1 MTQLKQR
8 DVLMLSIVTA
18 GIVLPFYISSVIM
31 ALALGRFIWCNRQQ
45 WTEQLFS
52 MKYLIGFIIMT
63 GVNSLFNRNYPGAF
77 VAVAL
82 FLVALFFRYYT
93 YIVTPQLYR
102 SLLRILSL
110 SSFVALGKAVWDYA
124 HFVITQKFS
133 WLYIVH
139 EASPQFRAES
149 TLFNA
154 NYFGL
159 YCIFIILIN
168 IYLWSVE
175 SRWRWILIYAMS
187 IGLSG
192 VGIVLT
198 ASRMVYP
205 ALFVAVVW
213 LVFFLNRHFGKIVA
227 FGAIAIA
234 VLLILNPS
242 LLPRLSSIRLGL
254 DDRLEIW
261 QAGWNIFAMSPLLG
275 RGPLSYAKYYYLFDS
290 RATMHSHQVLIDTL
304 ANYGLFGVLILV
316 AIATPFLRQ
325 LLQKYHDKT
334 VRREFGLVTS
344 MLVAVAVH
352 GLMDVSVFWVQT
364 GYIFLLVILAPLL
377 KFKEMVEKM
386 NE

>member
-124 HFVITQKFS
+124 HFVITQKVS

-242 LLPRLSSIRLGL
+242 LLPRLSSIHLGL

-344 MLVAVAVH
+344 MLVAVTVH
-352 GLMDVSVFWVQT
+352 GLMDVSVFWIQT

>member
-124 HFVITQKFS
+124 HFVITQKVS

-175 SRWRWILIYAMS
+175 SRWRWILIDAMS

-377 KFKEMVEKM
+377 KFKEMAEKM

>member
-261 QAGWNIFAMSPLLG
+261 QAGWNIFV
-275 RGPLSYAKYYYLFDS
+275 D
-290 RATMHSHQVLIDTL
+290 
-304 ANYGLFGVLILV
+304 
-316 AIATPFLRQ
+316 
-325 LLQKYHDKT
+325 
-334 VRREFGLVTS
+334 
-344 MLVAVAVH
+344 
-352 GLMDVSVFWVQT
+352 
-364 GYIFLLVILAPLL
+364 
-377 KFKEMVEKM
+377 
-386 NE
+386 

>member
-102 SLLRILSL
+102 NLLRILSL

>member
-1 MTQLKQR
+1 MS
-8 DVLMLSIVTA
+8 VLYGCS
-18 GIVLPFYISSVIM
+18 
-31 ALALGRFIWCNRQQ
+31 
-45 WTEQLFS
+45 FS
-52 MKYLIGFIIMT
+52 PP
-63 GVNSLFNRNYPGAF
+63 S
-77 VAVAL
+77 
-82 FLVALFFRYYT
+82 
-93 YIVTPQLYR
+93 
-102 SLLRILSL
+102 
-110 SSFVALGKAVWDYA
+110 
-124 HFVITQKFS
+124 
-133 WLYIVH
+133 
-139 EASPQFRAES
+139 
-149 TLFNA
+149 
-154 NYFGL
+154 
-159 YCIFIILIN
+159 
-168 IYLWSVE
+168 
-175 SRWRWILIYAMS
+175 
-187 IGLSG
+187 
-192 VGIVLT
+192 
-198 ASRMVYP
+198 
-205 ALFVAVVW
+205 
-213 LVFFLNRHFGKIVA
+213 
-227 FGAIAIA
+227 AIAIA

-242 LLPRLSSIRLGL
+242 LLPRLSSIHLGL